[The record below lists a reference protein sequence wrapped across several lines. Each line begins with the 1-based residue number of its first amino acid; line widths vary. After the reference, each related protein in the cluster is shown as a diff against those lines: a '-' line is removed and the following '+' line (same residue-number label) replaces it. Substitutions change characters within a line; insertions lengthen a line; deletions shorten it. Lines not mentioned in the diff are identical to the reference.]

1 MPDAMPA
8 RMLRPDGSAPDL
20 GSPNARAVYRDLL
33 RFGPRSR
40 SELTSRLGLSAPTV
54 TRAARDLLDAGWLHT
69 LGPVARAKGRPHEP
83 LDIEENEGPRF
94 LGVKV
99 TADEVHAVAS
109 TVRGNVLEELTLP
122 LESTAPTAVV
132 EAIAGPVE
140 ALTGAHPHL
149 LGLGISV
156 GGRVADRRTVLG
168 SQLLDWDQVIKTNL
182 YGPFFLAKA
191 ALPHFIEQ
199 GFGRIVNISSFV
211 GETGRIGQSN
221 YAASKAG
228 LFGLT
233 KTLALETAG
242 KGITVNCVIP
252 GAIETEMSRKLPAE
266 ILQTV
271 IDMVPM
277 KKMGSPEDIAEA
289 VQFLC
294 SDKAGYITGALIP
307 VTGGLLMM

>member
-1 MPDAMPA
+1 MSTTQTRVALVTGGTRGIGA
-8 RMLRPDGSAPDL
+8 SISQVLAAGGAKVV
-20 GSPNARAVYRDLL
+20 AVYN
-33 RFGPRSR
+33 SHA
-40 SELTSRLGLSAPTV
+40 ESAEDYAKK
-54 TRAARDLLDAGWLHT
+54 AAADG
-69 LGPVARAKGRPHEP
+69 
-83 LDIEENEGPRF
+83 LDIEVR
-94 LGVKV
+94 
-99 TADEVHAVAS
+99 HANVA
-109 TVRGNVLEELTLP
+109 N
-122 LESTAPTAVV
+122 PTDCQSVV
-132 EAIAGPVE
+132 EAVIRDHGRLDHLVNNAGIV
-140 ALTGAHPHL
+140 
-149 LGLGISV
+149 
-156 GGRVADRRTVLG
+156 RDRTAIKM
-168 SQLLDWDQVIKTNL
+168 QLLDWDQVIKTNL